1 MGGYM
6 NFVLHP
12 WQLFFLIL
20 SGFVNRRQQEI
31 IDDDLAV
38 SSTMPNLIPPQVP
51 LRLFDAH

>member
-1 MGGYM
+1 MGGHM

-31 IDDDLAV
+31 IEFQNAEIIARKLLFSPAV
-38 SSTMPNLIPPQVP
+38 PRAPAG
-51 LRLFDAH
+51 RG